1 VSPQI
6 SSISNSLP
14 MKESKRVLI
23 VFGFYEGQLLVQVVV
38 KYECKGDFRLPPP
51 H

>member
-1 VSPQI
+1 VCSRI

-14 MKESKRVLI
+14 MKESSRVLI
-23 VFGFYEGQLLVQVVV
+23 VFGFYEGQLLDKVVV
-38 KYECKGDFRLPPP
+38 MFECKGDFRLPPP